1 MPANPFGPS
10 LSTKL
15 TIRPYCEADQQSLW
29 QVLEPVF
36 RAGDTYTVSPDISK
50 KAAIDYWTIGKT
62 AVFVVQDPVAKLLGT
77 YFLKTNQG
85 GGGSHVCNCGFVTA
99 APVSGKGIARLMLT
113 HAISTATDAGYRAM
127 QFNFVVAGNT
137 RAIATWERA
146 GFETVG
152 WLPDAFKHP
161 TDGFVDALVMY
172 KSLAVPD

>member
-1 MPANPFGPS
+1 
-10 LSTKL
+10 
-15 TIRPYCEADQQSLW
+15 
-29 QVLEPVF
+29 
-36 RAGDTYTVSPDISK
+36 
-50 KAAIDYWTIGKT
+50 
-62 AVFVVQDPVAKLLGT
+62 
-77 YFLKTNQG
+77 
-85 GGGSHVCNCGFVTA
+85 
-99 APVSGKGIARLMLT
+99 MLT